1 MSGAFA
7 QDMMTV
13 KMHQLIASLLK
24 QPDIEGCDP
33 PLSSLV
39 RNGGTV

>member
-13 KMHQLIASLLK
+13 KMHNLAASLLK
-24 QPDIEGCDP
+24 QPDNEGCDP
-33 PLSSLV
+33 PISSIV
-39 RNGGTV
+39 RNGGSV